1 VKGKYS
7 YNGLTLVVFIVLLLG
22 VFSFFSFADDTNLTL
37 FDDFDRDGVSNGEE
51 SSYGTDPTNSDTDHD
66 GYSDGVEIES
76 GYNPLVP
83 APDDRIV
90 QADAPKQIVASQS
103 QTSNITQKVA
113 ENVVSYLADAQE
125 SGDKEITSED
135 FSKVMASAV
144 NKEVVF
150 SDVPPIDISEFTVKK
165 QDYDGLS
172 KREKEEQM
180 KQDAIEYFTAVSYI
194 FISNFPNGFFDRSPE
209 AFQAEVMKNMN
220 NFSGSLTSYAFFE
233 SMAGNAIAAEKQ
245 VNEVEVPEEML
256 EIHTQG
262 LYLLRYIE
270 TLYQDGGYKKSST
283 DITPMIATLA
293 QIQGL
298 IEKSSDFQT
307 KITEKMQ
314 KYGIEDTFLKL

>member
-1 VKGKYS
+1 MKGKYS

>member
-7 YNGLTLVVFIVLLLG
+7 YNGLTLVVFVVLLLG
-22 VFSFFSFADDTNLTL
+22 AFSFFSFADDTNLTL

-83 APDDRIV
+83 APGDRIV
-90 QADAPKQIVASQS
+90 QADAPKQIVATQS
-103 QTSNITQKVA
+103 QTNNVTQKVA

-135 FSKVMASAV
+135 FSKVMANAV
-144 NKEVVF
+144 NEEVVF
-150 SDVPPIDISEFTVKK
+150 TDVPPIDISEFTVKN
-165 QDYDGLS
+165 QDYDDLS

-180 KQDAIEYFTAVSYI
+180 KQDAIEYFTAVSYV

-209 AFQAEVMKNMN
+209 TFQAEVMKNMN

-233 SMAGNAIAAEKQ
+233 SMAENAIAAEKQ
-245 VNEVEVPEEML
+245 MNEVEVPEEML

-262 LYLLRYIE
+262 IYLLRYME
-270 TLYQDGGYKKSST
+270 TLYQDGSYKKSST

-293 QIQGL
+293 QAQGL

-307 KITEKMQ
+307 KVTEKLQ